1 VVFFDVYRRI
11 RTTGRRKELSMK
23 QVKAF
28 ILSGCPYCKK
38 ARLAYNEL
46 CENNASYREVPVDW
60 ILEDQQPDIADQY
73 DYYYTPTMYVDEQK
87 VYESHPG
94 QTYEEIRDEVEK
106 VLKAALA

>member
-1 VVFFDVYRRI
+1 
-11 RTTGRRKELSMK
+11 MK

-28 ILSGCPYCKK
+28 ILTGCPYCKK

-60 ILEDQQPDIADQY
+60 ILEDQQPGIADQY

-106 VLKAALA
+106 VLKAALT

>member
-1 VVFFDVYRRI
+1 
-11 RTTGRRKELSMK
+11 MK

-28 ILSGCPYCKK
+28 ILTGCPYCKK

-73 DYYYTPTMYVDEQK
+73 DYYYTPTMYVDEHRRCMWMNRRFM
-87 VYESHPG
+87 SR
-94 QTYEEIRDEVEK
+94 TRDRPTRRSGMRWRK
-106 VLKAALA
+106 C

>member
-1 VVFFDVYRRI
+1 MI
-11 RTTGRRKELSMK
+11 RTKGRRKEFFMK

-94 QTYEEIRDEVEK
+94 QT
-106 VLKAALA
+106 

>member
-1 VVFFDVYRRI
+1 MVPALQK
-11 RTTGRRKELSMK
+11 RRKQTSVRGSE
-23 QVKAF
+23 QKAEERSF
-28 ILSGCPYCKK
+28 PYCKK

-106 VLKAALA
+106 VLKAALT

>member
-1 VVFFDVYRRI
+1 
-11 RTTGRRKELSMK
+11 MK

-28 ILSGCPYCKK
+28 ILTGCPYCKK

-73 DYYYTPTMYVDEQK
+73 DYYY
-87 VYESHPG
+87 
-94 QTYEEIRDEVEK
+94 
-106 VLKAALA
+106 

>member
-1 VVFFDVYRRI
+1 
-11 RTTGRRKELSMK
+11 MK

-28 ILSGCPYCKK
+28 ILTGCPYCKK

-73 DYYYTPTMYVDEQK
+73 DYYYTPTLTSRTSMITTTHRQCMWMNRRFT
-87 VYESHPG
+87 SH
-94 QTYEEIRDEVEK
+94 TRDRPTRRSGMRWRRC
-106 VLKAALA
+106 